1 MTVLLG
7 GESVREDAHQVFLGN
22 ADTVIRHLASR
33 AWFFSMEVK
42 TTSRKL
48 KFLALCSETE
58 SAYRNWLAQ

>member
-1 MTVLLG
+1 VTVLLG
-7 GESVREDAHQVFLGN
+7 GDSIREDAHQVFLGMPIPLS
-22 ADTVIRHLASR
+22 ATWPSR
-33 AWFFSMEVK
+33 MWFFSMEVK